1 MEKYNICF
9 NILRHHFPVDT
20 MWVDGQAEIIGYS
33 PKENLHIVINDGNC
47 YSEDGFWLVFKYRP
61 KNPDEHLALW
71 NSGVYP
77 LKYLVDEE
85 YADFISQERMN
96 LTKRPE
102 SLEQMAEGV
111 FKSLNELK
119 ELGIL

>member
-1 MEKYNICF
+1 
-9 NILRHHFPVDT
+9 

-33 PKENLHIVINDGNC
+33 PKENLHIVISDGNC
-47 YSEDGFWLVFKYRP
+47 FSEDGFWLVSEYRP
-61 KNPDEHLALW
+61 KDPDEHLALW

-77 LKYLVDEE
+77 LKYLVDEG
-85 YADFISQERMN
+85 YADFIVQKRIN

-102 SLEQMAEGV
+102 TLEQEAEAV

>member
-1 MEKYNICF
+1 MEKYNIHF
-9 NILRHHFPVDT
+9 NILRYHFPVDT

-33 PKENLHIVINDGNC
+33 PKENLHIVISDGNC
-47 YSEDGFWLVFKYRP
+47 CSEDGFWLVSKYRP
-61 KNPDEHLALW
+61 KDPDEHLALW

-77 LKYLVDEE
+77 LKYLVDEG
-85 YADFISQERMN
+85 YADFISQERIN

-102 SLEQMAEGV
+102 TLEQKAEAL